1 MDEPGAVY
9 EIRYGWTASAWLAL
23 AFALLIGVGFV
34 PGAEPPGNDH
44 VELILAPY
52 VALVIPAAA
61 LRRTAVRIDAHGIT
75 LGGQVFFRR
84 PEFLPWAEIAS
95 VSFHAGARGTGRL
108 PLPELEVRHRGGPAP
123 RWGPATS
130 PALREF
136 DAYLSTH
143 VDPDF
148 VEAFKGTTESTRSMV
163 LCKVDTRRLE
173 RAVRAFAPQVHVFGD
188 VGRP

>member
-1 MDEPGAVY
+1 MDEPGAAY
-9 EIRYGWTASAWLAL
+9 EIRYTWTASAWLAL

-52 VALVIPAAA
+52 VVLVLPAAA
-61 LRRTAVRIDAHGIT
+61 LRRTAVRIDPHGIT
-75 LGGQVFFRR
+75 LGGLVFFRR
-84 PEFLPWAEIAS
+84 AEFLAWAEIVS
-95 VSFHAGARGTGRL
+95 VTFHAGARGAGHFR
-108 PLPELEVRHRGGPAP
+108 LPELEVRHRGGPAQ
-123 RWGPATS
+123 RWAPASS

-136 DAYLSTH
+136 DTYLSTH

-148 VEAFKGTTESTRSMV
+148 VEAFKSTTESTRSMV
-163 LCKVDTRRLE
+163 LCKVDTRSLE